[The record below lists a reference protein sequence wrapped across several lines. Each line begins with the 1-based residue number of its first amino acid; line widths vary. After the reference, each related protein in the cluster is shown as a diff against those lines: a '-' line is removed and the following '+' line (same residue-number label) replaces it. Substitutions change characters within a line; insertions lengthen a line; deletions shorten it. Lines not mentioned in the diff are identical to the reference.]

1 MSDISEQLQ
10 TALTETHT
18 IEREL
23 IGGGMSRVFLARD
36 IALGRRV
43 VIKVL
48 PHELAQAVSADRFRR
63 EIMLS
68 AALQHPNIVPVLS
81 AGQVDELPYF
91 IMPFVEGESLRA
103 RLARGPL
110 SVREVVGILRDLA
123 RALSYAHG
131 RGVIHRDIKPDNA
144 LLSGGATV
152 VTDFGVAKAISVSRH
167 RQGTSDPQVSQRSI
181 THVGTSLGTPAYM
194 SPEQAAA
201 DPATDHRADLYALGI
216 VGYEMLAGTPPFH
229 GRTPQALLTAQLTE
243 RPAPISARRY
253 DVPAPLAE
261 LLMKCLEKDPA
272 MRPRTAAEVLRV
284 LENPDVISGAFDSQR
299 PGRRASVRSRNVRIG
314 LGLLAV
320 AIVAAAFLTFRTMA
334 PPPVPAPG
342 GVARAASRAVVRL
355 VVLPLDIPPGDT
367 LSSAVGEGVRAN
379 LLRLFSRVPAIQ
391 VATRDASQ
399 GGSGDSAAQ
408 HAGAALPVRQLEGSI
423 QRSGKRV
430 RVTFRLVS
438 ADQSVTSWSEMYER
452 NVADVFAT
460 QDEIARLVA
469 DTISA
474 QLVAHKDSVRKA
486 GP

>member
-123 RALSYAHG
+123 RTFVCAHG

-314 LGLLAV
+314 LEPAGSRDRRRG
-320 AIVAAAFLTFRTMA
+320 LTFRTIA
-334 PPPVPAPG
+334 PPPVPAP
-342 GVARAASRAVVRL
+342 VALRASRAVMRWWCF
-355 VVLPLDIPPGDT
+355 PLDIPPRRCT
-367 LSSAVGEGVRAN
+367 LVVGVGKGSAREPAATLLARA
-379 LLRLFSRVPAIQ
+379 AIQ
-391 VATRDASQ
+391 VATRDAFI
-399 GGSGDSAAQ
+399 GR
-408 HAGAALPVRQLEGSI
+408 LRRTRP
-423 QRSGKRV
+423 RSTPRV
-430 RVTFRLVS
+430 RRRCGNWDRSSVQES
-438 ADQSVTSWSEMYER
+438 A
-452 NVADVFAT
+452 FASRF
-460 QDEIARLVA
+460 A
-469 DTISA
+469 S
-474 QLVAHKDSVRKA
+474 
-486 GP
+486 